1 MNFWARF
8 SRKASQGTLNMF
20 CPKCGNSEQSP
31 DTYCRQCGTFLP
43 DLSKPLV
50 SITKPEQ
57 HVNANLVLG
66 SMTVVTCLTLAI
78 LLYFFFLGLPE
89 SPPVIYVMF
98 GLLIAMAAWHV
109 QTVWRSV
116 LLRKHFNEN
125 KKRKESFDSETFI
138 ESGDAKGQLGEANFE
153 SFQPASVTDRTTR
166 QLASEKLKSS

>member
-1 MNFWARF
+1 
-8 SRKASQGTLNMF
+8 MF
-20 CPKCGNSEQSP
+20 CPKCGNSDQLPE
-31 DTYCRQCGTFLP
+31 TYCRQCGTFLP

-66 SMTVVTCLTLAI
+66 SMTVVTCVTLAI
-78 LLYFFFLGLPE
+78 LLYVFFIGLPE

-98 GLLIAMAAWHV
+98 GLLLAMAAWHV

-116 LLRKHFNEN
+116 LLRKHFREN
-125 KKRKESFDSETFI
+125 KKRKESFASEPVI
-138 ESGDAKGQLGEANFE
+138 ESGEGKPQLAEANFE
-153 SFQPASVTDRTTR
+153 SFPAASVTDRTTR